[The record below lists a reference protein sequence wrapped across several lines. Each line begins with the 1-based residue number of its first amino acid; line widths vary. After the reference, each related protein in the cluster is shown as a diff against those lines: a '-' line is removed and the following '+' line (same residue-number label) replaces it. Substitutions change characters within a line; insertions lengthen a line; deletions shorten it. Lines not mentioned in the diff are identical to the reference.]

1 MKRIMSNLIER
12 LEQKGGFVSE
22 NLVADV
28 KKYSK
33 YIKYIEN
40 MGEKC
45 LISWFNDDW
54 QPIGNMILN
63 KMENAGLIHIK
74 KNEIIL
80 LA

>member
-1 MKRIMSNLIER
+1 MNNLIER
-12 LEQKGGFVSE
+12 LEQKGGFATES
-22 NLVADV
+22 LVADV

-33 YIKYIEN
+33 YIKYIECFGD
-40 MGEKC
+40 MDEKC
-45 LISWFNDDW
+45 LIPMFNDDW